1 MIKGEIMAKVGI
13 VTDNSCG
20 LTAEEAQNLGIYMTY
35 IPFLIDGE
43 EYSEDKNLTRE
54 LFYEKLNTSA
64 SVSTSQPSIQAV
76 KDVWDEAL
84 KKYDEIVYL
93 PLSSGL
99 SSGYQSAEFSSLEYN
114 GKVYVVNNKRVSVTL
129 KLDVLEALELAKQ
142 GKSAREIK
150 NILENNALNSSI
162 YIMVPTL
169 KYLKK
174 GGRITAA
181 AAAIGSLL
189 SIKPVLQIQGDKLDS
204 YAKVLTI
211 KQAKSK
217 MINAIKKDIETR
229 FTDIKS
235 NQNIVLAMAHTCTEN
250 TEINLFENEVKQ
262 ELSNYP
268 ISFIDQLPLAITC
281 HIGQGALAV
290 ACCVVDKTVAQ
301 NYKN

>member
-1 MIKGEIMAKVGI
+1 MAKVGI

-20 LTAEEAQNLGIYMTY
+20 LTAEEIQKFGIKMTY

-54 LFYEKLNTSA
+54 LFYEKLNSSA
-64 SVSTSQPSIQAV
+64 SLSTSQPNQEIV
-76 KDVWDEAL
+76 KNTWNEAL
-84 KKYDEIVYL
+84 KEYDEIVYI

-99 SSGYQSAEFSSLEYN
+99 SSSCQTAEFLSSEYN
-114 GKVYVVNNKRVSVTL
+114 GKVQVVNNKRVSVTL
-129 KLDVLEALELAKQ
+129 KLAVLEAVELAKA
-142 GKSAREIK
+142 GKSAYEIK
-150 NILENNALNSSI
+150 QHLENTSSNSSI

-174 GGRITAA
+174 GGRITAT

-189 SIKPVLQIQGDKLDS
+189 SIKPVLQIQGDKLDA

-229 FTDIKS
+229 FNKLQP
-235 NQNIVLAMAHTCTEN
+235 NQKLVISLAHTST
-250 TEINLFENEVKQ
+250 TMDDINEFENEVKQ
-262 ELSNYP
+262 EFNNYP
-268 ISFIDQLPLAITC
+268 IMFKDPLPLAIAC
-281 HIGQGALAV
+281 HIGTGALGITCTIV
-290 ACCVVDKTVAQ
+290 NNEIVN
-301 NYKN
+301 NY

>member
-1 MIKGEIMAKVGI
+1 MAKVGV

-20 LTAEEAQNLGIYMTY
+20 LTIEECKKLGIGLTF
-35 IPFLIDGE
+35 IPFLINGE
-43 EYSEDKNLTRE
+43 EFSENRNLTKE
-54 LFYEKLNTSA
+54 LFFEKLNSSA

-76 KDVWDEAL
+76 KDAWDEAL
-84 KKYDEIVYL
+84 KQYDEIVYI

-99 SSGYQSAEFSSLEYN
+99 SSGYQSAEFSSSEYN
-114 GKVYVVNNKRVSVTL
+114 GKVQVVNNKRVSVTL
-129 KLDVLEALELAKQ
+129 KIAVLEALELVKL
-142 GKSAREIK
+142 GKTAREIK
-150 NILENNALNSSI
+150 QILEGSANNSSI

-189 SIKPVLQIQGDKLDS
+189 SIKPVLQIQGDKLDA

-229 FTDIKS
+229 FNKIRTNEKV
-235 NQNIVLAMAHTCTEN
+235 IVSLAHTCQNE
-250 TEINLFENEVKQ
+250 EDFEEFKLEVAQ
-262 ELSNYP
+262 QLSEYT
-268 ISFIDQLPLAITC
+268 IKFTDHLPLAIAC
-281 HIGQGALAV
+281 HIGPGALAV
-290 ACCVVDKTVAQ
+290 ACSVVDEKVVK
-301 NYKN
+301 NY